1 METVGLLIT
10 QVNIGATPQDIIIMG
25 AVEIF
30 RSQTDSKTILG
41 RIGPVVYK
49 DSAIKMYKGI
59 VKEDPKEINSMGVD
73 VQMDVRRGKPL
84 SSLT

>member
-30 RSQTDSKTILG
+30 SRQTNSKTILG
-41 RIGPVVYK
+41 RIGLVVYK
-49 DSAIKMYKGI
+49 DSATKVYKGN
-59 VKEDPKEINSMGVD
+59 INAWSYRACS
-73 VQMDVRRGKPL
+73 VQGQCYQSVQR
-84 SSLT
+84 

>member
-1 METVGLLIT
+1 MLAVQES
-10 QVNIGATPQDIIIMG
+10 ATK
-25 AVEIF
+25 V
-30 RSQTDSKTILG
+30 
-41 RIGPVVYK
+41 
-49 DSAIKMYKGI
+49 YKGI